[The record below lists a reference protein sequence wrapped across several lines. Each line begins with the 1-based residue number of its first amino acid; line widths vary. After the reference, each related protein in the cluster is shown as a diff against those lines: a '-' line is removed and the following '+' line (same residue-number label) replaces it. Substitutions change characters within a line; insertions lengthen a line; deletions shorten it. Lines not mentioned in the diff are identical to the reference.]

1 MKRYIAAI
9 MYTAIALGA
18 TPSFADTSAA
28 AALRTGDMKK
38 LVFHTTPEATSSVAF
53 ILPNGGGE
61 KTLRDYSGKYVLV
74 NFWATWCAP
83 CREEIPELNEFA
95 HENKTIQTIAIAIDD
110 LESVNKFTNKIPI
123 EYLSLIAEN
132 EGVQLSQS
140 LGNERG
146 ILPFSVIISP
156 EKKIEK
162 VFYGRLKL
170 NQLNQSLNSI
180 IN

>member
-1 MKRYIAAI
+1 MRFLII
-9 MYTAIALGA
+9 FIFLIPSAIANDAPKIKNLVINKELKTYENITFSNSKG
-18 TPSFADTSAA
+18 
-28 AALRTGDMKK
+28 K
-38 LVFHTTPEATSSVAF
+38 LIKLSDYKSNLV
-53 ILPNGGGE
+53 IL
-61 KTLRDYSGKYVLV
+61 

-95 HENKTIQTIAIAIDD
+95 HKNKIIQTIAIAIDD
-110 LESVNKFTNKIPI
+110 LESVNKFTKKIPI
-123 EYLSLIAEN
+123 KYFSFIAEN

-146 ILPFSVIISP
+146 ILPFSIIVSP

-170 NQLNQSLNSI
+170 NQLNQVLNSI
-180 IN
+180 IY

>member
-1 MKRYIAAI
+1 MKKNIKFLLLLIIFGMVAGFSGYLMKKNNLEGELVI
-9 MYTAIALGA
+9 
-18 TPSFADTSAA
+18 SDTSNIS
-28 AALRTGDMKK
+28 T
-38 LVFHTTPEATSSVAF
+38 ATLFSSN
-53 ILPNGGGE
+53 IMNSSGE
-61 KTLRDYSGKYVLV
+61 IVSFSKFEGQWLLI

-95 HENKTIQTIAIAIDD
+95 RENKTIQTIAIAIDD

-156 EKKIEK
+156 EKEIEK

>member
-1 MKRYIAAI
+1 
-9 MYTAIALGA
+9 
-18 TPSFADTSAA
+18 
-28 AALRTGDMKK
+28 MKK
-38 LVFHTTPEATSSVAF
+38 NIKFLLLLIIFGMVAGFSGYLMKKNNLEGELIISDASNISTATLFSSN
-53 ILPNGGGE
+53 IMNSSGE
-61 KTLRDYSGKYVLV
+61 IVSFSKFEGQWLLI

-83 CREEIPELNEFA
+83 CREEIPELNEVA
-95 HENKTIQTIAIAIDD
+95 HENKNIQTIAIAIDD

>member
-1 MKRYIAAI
+1 MKKNIKFLLLLIIFGMVAGFSGYLMKKNNLEGELVI
-9 MYTAIALGA
+9 
-18 TPSFADTSAA
+18 SDTSNIS
-28 AALRTGDMKK
+28 T
-38 LVFHTTPEATSSVAF
+38 ATLFSSN
-53 ILPNGGGE
+53 IMNSSGE
-61 KTLRDYSGKYVLV
+61 IVSFSKFEGQWLLI

-95 HENKTIQTIAIAIDD
+95 RENKTIQTIAIAIDD